1 MADFSKLT
9 PGLTGTA
16 KAVVTDPLM
25 APHAGSGRAPVYASP
40 SMIALMEGAAVD
52 CVEKLLP
59 RDHISLG
66 TQLDVQHIA
75 ATPKGLTVTAH
86 ATLTAVDGR
95 KLTFSVEAHDGV
107 ETIGKGTHARVVVD
121 SPRFM
126 ARLDA
131 KASGAQSSNTKSSS
145 AKSLGAK
152 PSTKK

>member
-16 KAVVTDPLM
+16 TAVVTDPLM
-25 APHAGSGRAPVYASP
+25 APHAGSGSAPVYASP

-86 ATLTAVDGR
+86 ATLTAIDGR
-95 KLTFSVEAHDGV
+95 KLTFTVEAHDGV
-107 ETIGKGTHARVVVD
+107 ETIGKGTHSRVVVD

-131 KASGAQSSNTKSSS
+131 KAAGAQCSDAESSS
-145 AKSLGAK
+145 AK